1 MRIVI
6 ISTSDVIG
14 GAARAAY
21 RLHQELT
28 NTGVQSL
35 MAVQK
40 KGSED
45 PAILGPETVGEKIL
59 AKGRP
64 HADAAVLKLYKNRN
78 RTTPWGT
85 GWFPNPLAKRIDKF
99 SPDIV
104 HLHWIGQ
111 GFVPI
116 QELSRIRRPIVWT
129 LHDSW
134 AFTGGCYIP
143 YECKNYMDKCGN
155 CPHLAS
161 HSSFDLSRITWHR
174 KHKHWEALNLNI
186 VTPSQWLAGC
196 ARKSSLLNGKRVEVI
211 PNGVNTE
218 RYRPLDKANARD
230 ILSLPARKRLVLLG
244 SSGLNG
250 DPNKGFAHLKSS
262 LEKLAAD
269 DLAKSTDL
277 VVMGVSK
284 PIQPLDSIFNTHYL
298 GHLHDDV
305 SMALAYAAA
314 DVFVMPSI
322 QENLPNSVM
331 ESMACGTPCVVFKIG
346 GMPDLIE
353 HEHEGYLAQPFD
365 TTDLARGINWV
376 LEDGQRWQRLSQQA
390 RKKVEQK
397 FDIKNIAKRHMSLY
411 EEIFEATRLSKFH

>member
-1 MRIVI
+1 M
-6 ISTSDVIG
+6 T
-14 GAARAAY
+14 
-21 RLHQELT
+21 
-28 NTGVQSL
+28 
-35 MAVQK
+35 VQK
-40 KGSED
+40 KGSND
-45 PAILGPETVGEKIL
+45 PTVLGPETVGEKIL
-59 AKGRP
+59 AKSRP
-64 HADAAVLKLYKNRN
+64 HADAAVLKLYRNRN

-85 GWFPNPLAKRIDKF
+85 GWFPNPVAKKINKF

-143 YECKNYMDKCGN
+143 YECKNYVDKCGN
-155 CPHLAS
+155 CHHLAS
-161 HSSFDLSRITWHR
+161 RSSFDLSRITWQR

-196 ARKSSLLNGKRVEVI
+196 ARKSSLLNGRRVEVI
-211 PNGVNTE
+211 PNGIDTE
-218 RYRPLDKANARD
+218 RYQPFNKENARD
-230 ILSLPARKRLVLLG
+230 ILSLPAKKRLVLLG
-244 SSGLNG
+244 GVGIDG
-250 DPNKGFAHLKSS
+250 DPNKGYAHLKSS

-284 PIQPLDSIFNTHYL
+284 PIQSLDSIFNTHYL
-298 GHLHDDV
+298 GYLHDDV

-331 ESMACGTPCVVFKIG
+331 ESMACGTPCVVFRIG

-353 HEHEGYLAQPFD
+353 HEHDGYLAQPFD
-365 TTDLARGINWV
+365 TTDLARGVNWV
-376 LEDGQRWQRLSQQA
+376 LEDGQRWRRLSQQA
-390 RKKVEQK
+390 RKKVEQE
-397 FDIKNIAKRHMSLY
+397 FDIKGIAKRYVSLY
-411 EEIFEATRLSKFH
+411 EEMSDASKLSKSP